1 MPSYAQIPY
10 AGWELPPVN
19 PGQLPPPIPGLPGSF
34 SYNATLGVYPW
45 AYGMWAGGYP
55 PPAYPGGG
63 VLAVAVPA
71 QGTVRIRA
79 WWPSATELHLVR
91 IHPDGARSPVRGGD
105 PLKIAEA
112 TRTNY
117 ATNPSVEAG
126 LNGYVPADGNPT
138 LSQLAA
144 PNAPAGS
151 MVLRATNPGAG
162 SNGVTIPT
170 APVPVVLT
178 SRLGTVGL
186 TLRTSTRPAS
196 ATLSVTWTNS
206 GGMALGT
213 STVPLTGDQ
222 LAASTGQF
230 ARHVATVTIPA
241 TAATATA
248 KFVATGMSAA
258 GTVDLDA
265 VTVEWAPSDGTGFDG
280 ATLGGSWLGT
290 PHLSASV
297 LAPVIT
303 LVDAECPLDTLVRYQ
318 VSEPGVTG
326 GYVLSDPVILN
337 SDGGAWLSHPAY
349 PGTPLRIDLRSVP
362 VLERGIDQG
371 VFWPIG
377 AAHAVTVSAPRR
389 AATGELAIN
398 LHSFAER
405 DAFRALI
412 ADGSPLL
419 LRAPAEYGCGPGS
432 WVAIGAVTED
442 RDGRKAWQD
451 YTLVRAPFVEVGA
464 PAAQPVT

>member
-196 ATLSVTWTNS
+196 ATPGEWRWGPVRSPS
-206 GGMALGT
+206 PGT
-213 STVPLTGDQ
+213 SSPPRPD
-222 LAASTGQF
+222 S
-230 ARHVATVTIPA
+230 
-241 TAATATA
+241 
-248 KFVATGMSAA
+248 S
-258 GTVDLDA
+258 
-265 VTVEWAPSDGTGFDG
+265 
-280 ATLGGSWLGT
+280 
-290 PHLSASV
+290 
-297 LAPVIT
+297 
-303 LVDAECPLDTLVRYQ
+303 
-318 VSEPGVTG
+318 
-326 GYVLSDPVILN
+326 
-337 SDGGAWLSHPAY
+337 
-349 PGTPLRIDLRSVP
+349 PGTS
-362 VLERGIDQG
+362 
-371 VFWPIG
+371 
-377 AAHAVTVSAPRR
+377 
-389 AATGELAIN
+389 
-398 LHSFAER
+398 
-405 DAFRALI
+405 
-412 ADGSPLL
+412 
-419 LRAPAEYGCGPGS
+419 
-432 WVAIGAVTED
+432 
-442 RDGRKAWQD
+442 
-451 YTLVRAPFVEVGA
+451 
-464 PAAQPVT
+464 QP